1 MGLSQSMQR
10 LDDPFSDEEGSG
22 YLGSPTR
29 QSYRPHAFSSEY
41 LPLIINIAIDLD
53 INTLVDQVTAAQ
65 VEIYQTKN
73 YAAESPTSPEE
84 AACSAE
90 RQHHSAVGMD
100 QMNSNRSLSP
110 QGPQSWTSPSH
121 SSSLQRAPD
130 QARVHPGDHN
140 LGESYKLQLALYLF
154 IIISISYIYR

>member
-1 MGLSQSMQR
+1 MQR

-29 QSYRPHAFSSEY
+29 QSYRPHAFSSTCCHTIVVIDMIIMVINL
-41 LPLIINIAIDLD
+41 LP
-53 INTLVDQVTAAQ
+53 QVTAAQ
-65 VEIYQTKN
+65 VETYQTKN
-73 YAAESPTSPEE
+73 YAAELPTSPEE

-90 RQHHSAVGMD
+90 RQLHSAAAMD

-121 SSSLQRAPD
+121 SSQQQRAPD
-130 QARVHPGDHN
+130 QARAHQGDHN
-140 LGESYKLQLALYLF
+140 LGKLLIRLYIINMFSLSF
-154 IIISISYIYR
+154 IHKLY